1 MTLRSIFTLT
11 TLVTE
16 DDTLKICIARSIPKP
31 HPQHEVD
38 KSRTTAEVMRER
50 AEKAETEVGTLQ
62 MKAGVGEALKKE
74 TTQLRAQLNT
84 AEAHALSLANDIDE
98 KKLMLAR
105 AEKQFALVQK
115 YALVGKNYRCYIIH
129 IFFERITKTETFSL
143 S

>member
-1 MTLRSIFTLT
+1 MH
-11 TLVTE
+11 
-16 DDTLKICIARSIPKP
+16 CSIPKL

-84 AEAHALSLANDIDE
+84 AETHALSLANDIDE

-115 YALVGKNYRCYIIH
+115 YVVGNYRSYIIH
-129 IFFERITKTETFSL
+129 IFFSNRSQKQKLFHFLDFIL
-143 S
+143 VI